1 MAGKRYYWL
10 KLQVGFFQE
19 LIIKQLRTL
28 PDGDSIVLLY
38 LKLLLKAI
46 NTEGII
52 YYQNI
57 LPTLD
62 EEIALDTGEKPTLVR
77 LTISALLEYHAA
89 IILENQSLQLLYL
102 EDMVGSETDSAVRVR
117 NHRANQKLLKEKER
131 LLLQCNTEVTEGNPP
146 DFSGNTEIENSEKE
160 ETNLREKEDG
170 EAEEIPTYFSDPVLN
185 SMFLSYMEYRKEC
198 GKEVKGK
205 AIDYCI
211 EKLEA
216 LSQNPKEQVEII
228 KQTIQN
234 GWTDFFPLKVQK
246 KKEKVSCVS
255 SWLEHENVQN
265 VGGVFCE

>member
-62 EEIALDTGEKPTLVR
+62 EEIALDTGEKSALVR

-131 LLLQCNTEVTEGNPP
+131 LLLQCNTEVTEGNLP
-146 DFSGNTEIENSEKE
+146 DFFGNTEKENSEKE
-160 ETNLREKEDG
+160 ETNYREKGEK
-170 EAEEIPTYFSDPVLN
+170 EAEEVPTYFLDPVLN
-185 SMFLSYMEYRKEC
+185 SMFLSYLKYRKEC

-216 LSQNPKEQVEII
+216 LSQNPKEQVAII

-246 KKEKVSCVS
+246 KKEKGSCVS
-255 SWLEHENVQN
+255 SWLVHGKEQN
-265 VGGVFCE
+265 VGGVFGE

>member
-28 PDGDSIVLLY
+28 PEGDSIVLLY

-46 NTEGII
+46 NTEGIV

-62 EEIALDTGEKPTLVR
+62 EEIALDTGEKLTLVR

-89 IILENQSLQLLYL
+89 IILDNQSLQLLYL

-131 LLLQCNTEVTEGNPP
+131 LLLQCNAEVTKSNYIE
-146 DFSGNTEIENSEKE
+146 FSGNTEIENSEKE
-160 ETNLREKEDG
+160 ETNYREKG
-170 EAEEIPTYFSDPVLN
+170 EREVEEIPTYFLDPVLN

-205 AIDYCI
+205 ALDYCI

-216 LSQNPKEQVEII
+216 LSQNPKEQVAII

-246 KKEKVSCVS
+246 KKEKGSLVS
-255 SWLEHENVQN
+255 SWLEHEKEQN
-265 VGGVFCE
+265 VGGVFSE

>member
-10 KLQVGFFQE
+10 KLQVSFFQE

-62 EEIALDTGEKPTLVR
+62 EEIALDTGEKPALVR
-77 LTISALLEYHAA
+77 LTISALLEYRAA
-89 IILENQSLQLLYL
+89 VLLENQSLQLLYL

-131 LLLQCNTEVTEGNPP
+131 MLLQRNTEVTEGN
-146 DFSGNTEIENSEKE
+146 FTEISGNTEIENIEKE
-160 ETNLREKEDG
+160 EMKLREKREE
-170 EAEEIPTYFSDPVLN
+170 EAEEILAYFSDPVLN
-185 SMFLSYMEYRKEC
+185 SMFLSYIEYRKEC

-216 LSQNPKEQVEII
+216 LSQNPKEQIAII

-246 KKEKVSCVS
+246 KKEKGSLVS
-255 SWLEHENVQN
+255 SWLEHEKEQN
-265 VGGVFCE
+265 VGGVFSE

>member
-1 MAGKRYYWL
+1 MAGKRYYWM
-10 KLQVGFFQE
+10 KLQVDFFQE

-28 PDGDSIVLLY
+28 LDGDSIVLLY

-62 EEIALDTGEKPTLVR
+62 EEIALDTGEKPALVR
-77 LTISALLEYHAA
+77 LTISALLEYRAA
-89 IILENQSLQLLYL
+89 VVLDNQSLQLLYL
-102 EDMVGSETDSAVRVR
+102 EDMVGGETESAVRVR

-131 LLLQCNTEVTEGNPP
+131 LLLQCNAEVTKGNCTE
-146 DFSGNTEIENSEKE
+146 FSGNTEIGNSEKE
-160 ETNLREKEDG
+160 EINFREKG
-170 EAEEIPTYFSDPVLN
+170 EGKVEEISTYFPDPVLN

-211 EKLEA
+211 EKLEV
-216 LSQNPKEQVEII
+216 LSQNPKEQVAII

-246 KKEKVSCVS
+246 KKAKGSCVS
-255 SWLEHENVQN
+255 SWLEHEKVQN
-265 VGGVFCE
+265 VGG

>member
-62 EEIALDTGEKPTLVR
+62 EEIALDTGEKPALVR

-89 IILENQSLQLLYL
+89 IILENKSLQLLYL

-131 LLLQCNTEVTEGNPP
+131 LLLQCNAEVTEGNPP
-146 DFSGNTEIENSEKE
+146 DFSGNTEKENSEKE
-160 ETNLREKEDG
+160 ETNYREKG
-170 EAEEIPTYFSDPVLN
+170 EEIPTYFSDPVLN

-198 GKEVKGK
+198 GKEVKGN

-216 LSQNPKEQVEII
+216 LSQNPKERIAII

-246 KKEKVSCVS
+246 KKQKGSSVN
-255 SWLEHENVQN
+255 SWLEQEKVQN
-265 VGGVFCE
+265 VGGVFSE

>member
-1 MAGKRYYWL
+1 MAGKRHYWL

-62 EEIALDTGEKPTLVR
+62 EEIALDTGEKPALVR
-77 LTISALLEYHAA
+77 LTISALLEYRAA
-89 IILENQSLQLLYL
+89 VLLDNQSLQLLYL

-131 LLLQCNTEVTEGNPP
+131 LLLQCNTEVTEGNLI
-146 DFSGNTEIENSEKE
+146 DFSCNTEKENSEKE
-160 ETNLREKEDG
+160 ETNYREKGEG
-170 EAEEIPTYFSDPVLN
+170 EAEEIPTHFADPVLN

-211 EKLEA
+211 EKLVA
-216 LSQNPKEQVEII
+216 LSQNPKEQVAII

-246 KKEKVSCVS
+246 KKEKRNHVS

>member
-46 NTEGII
+46 NTEGIV
-52 YYQNI
+52 YYQSI

-62 EEIALDTGEKPTLVR
+62 EEIALDTGEKPALVR
-77 LTISALLEYHAA
+77 LTISALLEYRAA
-89 IILENQSLQLLYL
+89 VVLDNQSLQLLYL

-131 LLLQCNTEVTEGNPP
+131 LLLQCNTEVAESNCKEI
-146 DFSGNTEIENSEKE
+146 SGNTEIENSEKE
-160 ETNLREKEDG
+160 EINLREKGEG
-170 EAEEIPTYFSDPVLN
+170 EAEEIPTYFPEPVLN
-185 SMFLSYMEYRKEC
+185 SMFLSYLEYRKEC
-198 GKEVKGK
+198 GKAVKGK

-216 LSQNPKEQVEII
+216 LSQNSKEQVAII

-246 KKEKVSCVS
+246 KKGSRVS

-265 VGGVFCE
+265 VGGVFNE